1 MPGADCQELDTS
13 RKRFP
18 GNAECLDNLVVDRS
32 GCPVRLQRLGEPG
45 HGCAS
50 KPERGSTAHG
60 DKLRQMIEDPEKR
73 RLGEWADEN
82 EAQARACRA
91 KADYCKWTA
100 SRFSDQ
106 TMRDFYA
113 ELAVEWQKA
122 AAAYEQLAKEK
133 RP

>member
-1 MPGADCQELDTS
+1 
-13 RKRFP
+13 
-18 GNAECLDNLVVDRS
+18 
-32 GCPVRLQRLGEPG
+32 
-45 HGCAS
+45 
-50 KPERGSTAHG
+50 
-60 DKLRQMIEDPEKR
+60 MIEDSNKR
-73 RLGEWADEN
+73 RLEEWADEN

-122 AAAYEQLAKEK
+122 AAAYEQLAKAK

>member
-1 MPGADCQELDTS
+1 
-13 RKRFP
+13 
-18 GNAECLDNLVVDRS
+18 
-32 GCPVRLQRLGEPG
+32 
-45 HGCAS
+45 
-50 KPERGSTAHG
+50 
-60 DKLRQMIEDPEKR
+60 MIEDSEKR

-106 TMRDFYA
+106 TMRDFYT